1 MNVKASIYYCS
12 HFFRIDPKLIRS
24 NKNLKHY
31 YLKRM
36 NQKRCTRWPQLGD
49 PTLYLDVTIT
59 RATYSYQMKDMER
72 YCEEYAMGLVD
83 NEDEVTIDKI
93 LLDGKGEVT
102 LIEGDPGSGKTTL
115 TLRICKK
122 WAEGELIAN
131 EVLIFVPLRCYELA
145 TNTNDLFDVFE
156 KLGCPVPGMKEYAQQ
171 NNGEG
176 LVLILDGWDELP
188 NQLQTESL
196 FSDIVFSKNSMFF
209 YSTIIVTSRPSCS
222 EKIAKVVQRRKAHYR
237 ILGFSPHNSELYI
250 KHYFNNLQLAE
261 LLISMLEGREY
272 LRRHFYIPITVA
284 IMCFVYSHS
293 DEGEIPETLSKL
305 YEDFL
310 LLYICSNVP
319 DTYRNNVKG
328 FNKLNKVPQ
337 VLKPLFGKLC
347 KTAYDMLRDQKLV
360 FDEDI
365 LGITDSDLKT
375 LDLDP
380 EQFDGLGLL
389 HVEYFP
395 TKWATTK
402 RSYSFIHRAVQEL
415 LAAIFILDT
424 DNISDILDEHFYED
438 SYLMNVFPFLFGLVS
453 KEFLRPLAGKLIQ
466 KFNKLNE
473 LLTSILYCLFE
484 AHDETLCCEFG
495 QVFSEK
501 RCINVYL
508 LTLLNCHYACYFIAV
523 CGVKGLN
530 VIIHCYIN
538 SDLCCE
544 IFAKYLRNAS
554 ADIASFVIS
563 ISKLSRKGIEYFAEA
578 LSTQPNILSVELN
591 ILKSEPDCVSILCD
605 NICKQN
611 TKITKLELVIDKWTE
626 NDFESIG
633 SLLST
638 LSLETLYLDHSS
650 REEACLDSSFL
661 FCKALRETKSLHD
674 LYFEMRLSQADSE
687 VFGNIIHQNCSL
699 KTLRVGVATAD
710 CLDPILNGL
719 SSNTSITTFIA
730 WPDKTNTSNTLGE
743 CLEKCL
749 TINYSL
755 NTVDFTSPRGVPK
768 YVLWS
773 STQVYSM
780 CTGLCANTTVVT
792 LDISGCYIDT
802 EACHA
807 VCGMLSQNTTL
818 QHLFLNP
825 VQLDKQ
831 EAITMI
837 ESCRDNDTLELL
849 SLVQWPPKTWSGDF
863 LGKDPFQYSCD
874 PEINDVLLKIQKLRQ
889 EKDEPLLNV
898 YWLVSFHCIDVLLSN
913 IVCIGNMMSMHCHPV
928 DRQCELWQLLKLNL
942 LVVYCNKLHR
952 YCLLCGEYIATH
964 IITMHVHMCLWM

>member
-1 MNVKASIYYCS
+1 MDQS
-12 HFFRIDPKLIRS
+12 RS
-24 NKNLKHY
+24 TK
-31 YLKRM
+31 
-36 NQKRCTRWPQLGD
+36 WPQLGD
-49 PTLYLDVTIT
+49 PEFYLDVIIT
-59 RATYSYQMKDMER
+59 TAKYSYHMMKKDVSLRMER

-83 NEDEVTIDKI
+83 NEDDDITIEQ
-93 LLDGKGEVT
+93 LLFDGKKKVA

-115 TLRICKK
+115 TLQVCKR
-122 WAEGELIAN
+122 WAKGELLPN
-131 EVLIFVPLRCYELA
+131 SFLILMPLRCYELA

-156 KLGCPVPGMKEYAQQ
+156 KLGCPVPGMKEYAHQ

-188 NQLQTESL
+188 NQLQTKSL

-222 EKIAKVVQRRKAHYR
+222 EKIAQVVQQRKAHYQ

-250 KHYFNNLQLAE
+250 KHYFSNDLQLAE
-261 LLISMLEGREY
+261 LLISMLKGREY
-272 LRRHFYIPITVA
+272 LCRHFYIPITVA
-284 IMCFVYSHS
+284 IMCFVYSHR

-305 YEDFL
+305 YEDFV

-319 DTYRNNVKG
+319 DTCRNNVKG
-328 FNKLNKVPQ
+328 YNKLSKVPQ

-365 LGITDSDLKT
+365 LGITNSDMKT

-424 DNISDILDEHFYED
+424 GNISDILDEYFYED

-453 KEFLRPLAGKLIQ
+453 KELLRPLAGKLIQ
-466 KFNKLNE
+466 IFHKSNRDDKLISDTHKSNR
-473 LLTSILYCLFE
+473 LLSSILYCLFE

-495 QVFSEK
+495 EVFSK
-501 RCINVYL
+501 REISVSL
-508 LTLLNCHYACYFIAV
+508 STVLDCHYAFYFIAV

-530 VIIHCYIN
+530 VIIYYHIS
-538 SDLCCE
+538 SDLCFK
-544 IFAKYLRNAS
+544 IFAKYLQDS
-554 ADIASFVIS
+554 STDIASFCLQSVTK
-563 ISKLSRKGIEYFAEA
+563 KLSHKGMEHFAEA
-578 LSTQPNILSVELN
+578 LSTQPNILSVKLYVV
-591 ILKSEPDCVSILCD
+591 IDPGCVSILCD
-605 NICKQN
+605 NICKHN
-611 TKITKLELVIDKWTE
+611 TRIADLKLSIYKLTE
-626 NDFESIG
+626 RDFESIG

-638 LSLETLYLDHSS
+638 LSLETLHLSS
-650 REEACLDSSFL
+650 CSEGVCLNSNSLLL
-661 FCKALRETKSLHD
+661 FCKALCETKSLLN
-674 LYFEMRLSQADSE
+674 LYFQVILSQADSE
-687 VFGNIIHQNCSL
+687 VFGDIISQNCSL
-699 KTLRVGVATAD
+699 KELCIHVATVD

-719 SSNTSITTFIA
+719 SSNTSIAAFKA
-730 WPDKTNTSNTLGE
+730 WPDITGASNTLGR

-749 TINYSL
+749 TLNHSL
-755 NTVDFTSPRGVPK
+755 NIVDFTPPIINVEPSM
-768 YVLWS
+768 YVSWS
-773 STQVYSM
+773 STQVCSI

-807 VCGMLSQNTTL
+807 VCDMLSQNTTL

-837 ESCRDNDTLELL
+837 ESCRVNDTLELL
-849 SLVQWPPKTWSGDF
+849 SLVQWPPKGWSHMHDNK
-863 LGKDPFQYSCD
+863 GKDPFQYSCN
-874 PEINDVLLKIQKLRQ
+874 PEIKHLLLKIQKLRQ
-889 EKDEPLLNV
+889 ERDKPLLNV

-913 IVCIGNMMSMHCHPV
+913 IVCIGIM
-928 DRQCELWQLLKLNL
+928 LLS
-942 LVVYCNKLHR
+942 
-952 YCLLCGEYIATH
+952 I
-964 IITMHVHMCLWM
+964 